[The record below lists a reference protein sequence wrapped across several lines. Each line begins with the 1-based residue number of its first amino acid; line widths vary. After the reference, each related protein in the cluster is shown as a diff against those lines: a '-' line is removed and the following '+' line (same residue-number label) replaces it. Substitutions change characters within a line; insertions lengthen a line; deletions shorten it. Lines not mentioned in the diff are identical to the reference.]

1 MPKLTAADL
10 CFPNLNGPYV
20 AVIPAKAGISARAA
34 ADLNEIPVCTG
45 MTGKS
50 HA

>member
-1 MPKLTAADL
+1 MPKLTPQDL
-10 CFPNLNGPYV
+10 CFTNLDGAYV

-45 MTGKS
+45 MTGRP